1 MDRIEEIRA
10 KIGECDDIIIE
21 QLAVRMSHIQEIIS
35 YKKATGIPILQPEQ
49 EKKQTDA
56 LAEKLGDNEFEEE
69 ILDIFKYIMK
79 NSRRIQAKSLFDYN
93 IFLIGFMGAGKS
105 TIAGELK
112 DKLEMDRVE
121 MDQMIVEKQGMS
133 ISEIFDEYGE
143 AYFRNLESNTLIELQ
158 KRKQTIVSCGGGV
171 VMREENTDHM
181 KKNGRVVLLTAKPET
196 IYERVKDSDERP
208 ILNDHMNVEFI
219 SSLMDK
225 RKERYEA
232 VADITVAERSAKEIS
247 LRDHLIDR
255 ILTEIPYVR
264 LNGDRHDRLPNN
276 VNVCFRYIEGESML
290 ILLDQAGVCASSG
303 SACTS
308 GSLDPSHVLLAIGL
322 PHEIAHGSLRLTL
335 SEKNTVEEID
345 FVVDELKKI
354 IERLRSMSPLYEDF
368 VKKQNK

>member
-1 MDRIEEIRA
+1 MDRIEEIRE

-143 AYFRNLESNTLIELQ
+143 AYFRNLES
-158 KRKQTIVSCGGGV
+158 
-171 VMREENTDHM
+171 TDHM

-232 VADITVAERSAKEIS
+232 VADITVATDGKNVTQICEEIISKLIALDNAKE
-247 LRDHLIDR
+247 
-255 ILTEIPYVR
+255 E
-264 LNGDRHDRLPNN
+264 
-276 VNVCFRYIEGESML
+276 
-290 ILLDQAGVCASSG
+290 Q
-303 SACTS
+303 
-308 GSLDPSHVLLAIGL
+308 
-322 PHEIAHGSLRLTL
+322 
-335 SEKNTVEEID
+335 EKTN
-345 FVVDELKKI
+345 
-354 IERLRSMSPLYEDF
+354 S
-368 VKKQNK
+368 